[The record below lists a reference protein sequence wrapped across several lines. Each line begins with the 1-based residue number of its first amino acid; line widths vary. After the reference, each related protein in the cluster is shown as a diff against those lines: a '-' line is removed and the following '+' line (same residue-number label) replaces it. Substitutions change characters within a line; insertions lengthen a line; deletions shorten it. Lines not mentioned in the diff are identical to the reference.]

1 MGVEDGVEMEEF
13 EFSDGDEFGGECGL
27 ERGEDGGF
35 LFIGDVELA
44 GAEAVGSGVLGG
56 SGFAFLGDRPGGTA
70 GVGAIGFD
78 LFWGGGV

>member
-1 MGVEDGVEMEEF
+1 MEDGVEMEEF
-13 EFSDGDEFGGECGL
+13 EFADGDEFGGERGL
-27 ERGEDGGF
+27 EGGENGGF

-56 SGFAFLGDRPGGTA
+56 SGFALLGDGPGGTA

-78 LFWGGGV
+78 LFGGCCC